1 MTDATKK
8 ILVIEDDPILSE
20 TLLLNLEHDGFAT
33 IHAKDGEEGLA
44 LALSA
49 KPDLILLDIILP
61 KVDGLTMLDTLRQDP
76 WGKHVPVIVLSNL
89 SELPEVIAA
98 VEGGVRDYL
107 VKVDWQIED
116 VIQKIRE
123 KLKLA

>member
-1 MTDATKK
+1 MKK
-8 ILVIEDDPILSE
+8 VLVIEDDPVLSE
-20 TLLLNLEHDGFAT
+20 TLILNLEHDGFET
-33 IHAKDGEEGLA
+33 LHAKDGEEGLA

-61 KVDGLTMLDTLRQDP
+61 KIDGLTMLDTLRKTEGSQ
-76 WGKHVPVIVLSNL
+76 HIPVIVLSNL

-116 VIQKIRE
+116 VIKKVRE
-123 KLKLA
+123 RLKLS